1 MVLVV
6 VLAATCSATVFLA
19 SRTIL
24 VVPVFLVRVMAVEIR
39 ELLLLVPLTA
49 VVAEARA
56 AQVRQAT
63 IMRRPVTVVLV
74 ALV

>member
-6 VLAATCSATVFLA
+6 VLAATCSATAFLA
-19 SRTIL
+19 SRRIL
-24 VVPVFLVRVMAVEIR
+24 VVPVFLVRVMPVEVR

-49 VVAEARA
+49 VVAEARV
-56 AQVRQAT
+56 AQVREAT